1 MLDLSLLE
9 DVKLGDVER
18 VTTVDV
24 DCELELLMEV
34 IAGGVGAGLFLRVR
48 VIGFGLSGK
57 GLKRKQNIRMFDKN
71 FSKN

>member
-1 MLDLSLLE
+1 MLDLSLLGE
-9 DVKLGDVER
+9 VKLGDVET

-24 DCELELLMEV
+24 DCEFELLMEV

-48 VIGFGLSGK
+48 VMGFGLSGK
-57 GLKRKQNIRMFDKN
+57 GLKHKQNIRKFGMN